1 MKQVAIMIQSLT
13 SMIALIKVSWVLKS
27 IKMALFPY
35 LSLKPPL
42 TITISM
48 YYTIPWKNLRI
59 DPHIVEMSILL
70 SYNKGSITPNALII
84 QLSNISYGG
93 THQI

>member
-1 MKQVAIMIQSLT
+1 
-13 SMIALIKVSWVLKS
+13 
-27 IKMALFPY
+27 
-35 LSLKPPL
+35 
-42 TITISM
+42 M